1 MGKFEIRK
9 FIWIEFIIWLFIL
22 FIVVAG
28 IRIHNYKSTK
38 KLVTYQIFMPDVD
51 GLIVGSP
58 VRFLGVQIG
67 YISKIKIISNEVYL
81 KIIITD
87 KNVELPQGSIATVE
101 FNGMG
106 GSKSLEIYP
115 PTKDSLASGKIITVQ
130 EPTRLSDA
138 LSLLS
143 DMFDKIDSIIVRTSF
158 FAKETGIVDM
168 KNGVNTKGIEQNM
181 DTADIIMKK
190 IRSNNENIN
199 E

>member
-28 IRIHNYKSTK
+28 IRVHNFKSTK

-87 KNVELPQGSIATVE
+87 KNIKLPKGSIATVE

-115 PTKDSLASGKIITVQ
+115 PTEESIASGKIITVQ

-138 LSLLS
+138 LALLS
-143 DMFDKIDSIIVRTSF
+143 DMFSKIDSIIVRTSF

-168 KNGVNTKGIEQNM
+168 KNGVNTRGIEQNI
-181 DTADIIMKK
+181 DTADTIMKK
-190 IRSNNENIN
+190 LRSNNENNN